1 MCGLPSRSLSHQ
13 ALISGPG
20 GYLVDK
26 VHGRGTMQKFVDRQD
41 KTHMS
46 VFKRLGVKKEFM
58 ESFGFMPGTVP
69 GPNKKS
75 GNIDFKAEKAAA
87 RFKREEAERDRI
99 WRMQGNSTSR
109 PFDTVLGG

>member
-1 MCGLPSRSLSHQ
+1 MCGLPSRSLGAQ
-13 ALISGPG
+13 AFIAGPG
-20 GYLVDK
+20 GYVRDK
-26 VHGRGTMQKFVDRQD
+26 VFGRGTSQKIVDHLD
-41 KTHMS
+41 KRHKS
-46 VFKRLGVKKEFM
+46 VFKRLGVKQEFM

-75 GNIDFKAEKAAA
+75 GNIDFKAERQAA